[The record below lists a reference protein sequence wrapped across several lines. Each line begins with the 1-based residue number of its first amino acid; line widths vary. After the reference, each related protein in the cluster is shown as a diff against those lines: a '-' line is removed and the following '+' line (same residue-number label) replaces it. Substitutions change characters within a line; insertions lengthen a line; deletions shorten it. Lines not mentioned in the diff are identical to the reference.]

1 MDLQKA
7 VLIPIDVQR
16 GFDFPP
22 WGRRNNPEMEENGR
36 TLLASWRQAGKPIIH
51 VRHDSVWPD
60 SPLRPKHEG
69 NAFRPGFEP
78 KQGEPIVP
86 KSVNCAFLGTDL
98 DLRLR
103 RIGADAVVLFGVS
116 TDMCVSTTARIASNL
131 EYRTVIVGDACF
143 CFDQRGRDGGM
154 ISADAIHDAHLA
166 TLQAEFGEVVE
177 TARVV
182 DALRRDAV

>member
-1 MDLQKA
+1 MDLQRA

-22 WGRRNNPEMEENGR
+22 WGRRNNPGMEDNGR
-36 TLLASWRQAGKPIIH
+36 ALLAGWRQAGKPIIH
-51 VRHDSVWPD
+51 IRHDSVWPN
-60 SPLRPKHEG
+60 SPLRPGHEG

-78 KQGEPIVP
+78 KQEEPVVS

-103 RIGADAVVLFGVS
+103 RAEAKTVVLFGVS

-131 EYRTVIVGDACF
+131 GYQTVIVGDASF
-143 CFDQRGRDGGM
+143 CFDQVGGDGGV
-154 ISADAIHDAHLA
+154 IAAEAIQQAHLA
-166 TLQAEFGEVVE
+166 TLQAEFGEVVD
-177 TARVV
+177 TAQVIE
-182 DALRRDAV
+182 ALRRRAA

>member
-22 WGRRNNPEMEENGR
+22 WGRRNNPGMEDRGR
-36 TLLASWRQAGKPIIH
+36 ALLAGWRQAGKPIIH
-51 VRHDSVWPD
+51 IRHDSIWPN
-60 SPLRPKHEG
+60 SSLRPEHEG

-78 KQGEPIVP
+78 RRDEPVVA

-103 RIGADAVVLFGVS
+103 RGEANAVVLFGVS

-131 EYRTVIVGDACF
+131 GYKTVIVSDACF
-143 CFDQRGRDGGM
+143 CFDQRGRDGQ
-154 ISADAIHDAHLA
+154 IIPAEAIHDAHLA

-177 TARVV
+177 TAQVI
-182 DALRRDAV
+182 DALGRRAA